1 MISPQMQEQIAILTQ
16 AVTPLDATWPERR
29 VAYDALGEVYPA
41 LEDVTREE
49 IDLGGIPTVR
59 FTPPG
64 VDSER
69 AILYFHGGGYCIGST
84 RSHAMIVTRL
94 AKAAGCALYF
104 PLYRLAPEHRFP
116 VPVEDCFTAWKGL
129 LATGLAPERVSFAG
143 DSAGGGLCFSIMQM
157 ARDRGVALPACAA
170 AISPWS
176 DMEGVGTWRAGDPE
190 RDAFLLPA
198 ELELFVDGFLDGMNL
213 RHPMAAPMYGACDRL
228 PPVLIQVSAS
238 ELLYDDAVR
247 LSAAIETAGGSVE
260 MQVAEEGTPHVW
272 HHMVPEVPESVE
284 AIEAAGAFMARHT
297 I

>member
-16 AVTPLDATWPERR
+16 SVTPLEATWPERR
-29 VAYDALGEVYPA
+29 AAYDALSDVYPA
-41 LEDVTREE
+41 LPDVVRDE
-49 IDLGGIPTVR
+49 IELGGVPTVR

-64 VDSER
+64 VDGAR

-94 AKAAGCALYF
+94 AKAAGCTLYF
-104 PLYRLAPEHRFP
+104 PLYRLAPEHDFP
-116 VPVEDCFTAWKGL
+116 VPVEDCFSAWQGL
-129 LATGLAPERVSFAG
+129 LATGMAPERVAFCG

-176 DMEGVGTWRAGDPE
+176 DMEGQGTWRAGDPT
-190 RDAFLLPA
+190 RDAFLLPQ
-198 ELELFVDGFLDGMNL
+198 ELELFVEGFIGGSNL
-213 RHPMAAPMYGACDRL
+213 RHPLAAPMYGAMDRL

-247 LSAAIETAGGSVE
+247 LAAGIEASGGSVE
-260 MQVAEEGTPHVW
+260 TQVAEAGTPHVW
-272 HHMVPEVPESVE
+272 HHMVPDVPESVE
-284 AIEAAGAFMARHT
+284 AIETAGAFMARHT
-297 I
+297 T

>member
-1 MISPQMQEQIAILTQ
+1 MISHQMQEQIAILTQ
-16 AVTPLDATWPERR
+16 SVTPLEATWPERR
-29 VAYDALGEVYPA
+29 AAYDALSEVYPA
-41 LEDVTREE
+41 LPDVTRDEL
-49 IDLGGIPTVR
+49 DLGGVPTVR

-64 VDSER
+64 ADRER

-104 PLYRLAPEHRFP
+104 PLYRLAPEHEFP
-116 VPVEDCFTAWKGL
+116 VPVEDNLTAWQGL
-129 LATGLAPERVSFAG
+129 LATGIAPGCVAFAG
-143 DSAGGGLCFSIMQM
+143 DSAGGGLCFTVMQM
-157 ARDRGVALPACAA
+157 ARDRGMPLPACAA

-176 DMEGVGTWRAGDPE
+176 DMEGEGTWRAGDPT
-190 RDAFLLPA
+190 RDAFLLPQ
-198 ELELFVDGFLDGMNL
+198 ELELFVEGFIGGRNL
-213 RHPMAAPMYGACDRL
+213 RHPLAAPMYGTMDRL

-247 LSAAIETAGGSVE
+247 LAAGIEAAGGSVE
-260 MQVAEEGTPHVW
+260 MQVAAEGTPHVW
-272 HHMVPEVPESVE
+272 HHMVPDVPESVA